1 MTFLHD
7 DSGFEDL
14 IQIVASKRSLSV
26 GLVEKDYWV
35 THTLWALHQLGLEI
49 WFKGGTSLSKGFG
62 LIERFSEDLDL
73 KVEPGPKSG
82 LPRVGNWKSE
92 GKEATAQR
100 RKYFE
105 ALRSSLSI
113 AGATVTLDPTF
124 EDPKHRGAQF
134 RVEYPSRHLATLHAA
149 MKPFVLLEFGSAR
162 VTPFVLRDMTS
173 FVHDE
178 VAAQG
183 LEAEFLDDRPRAV
196 RCVHPVVTLLEK
208 LDALQRKVHRADVE
222 PALFVRHFEDAA
234 RIAQR
239 QGSLPALEEFRDA
252 RALAEEMLEQRQLA
266 RLPDSDDPAFRP
278 DSGARFAE
286 IERAHEATAPMYW
299 GPRLG
304 IERACVEIRAWIDK
318 RLGK

>member
-1 MTFLHD
+1 VTFLHD
-7 DSGFEDL
+7 DPGFEEL
-14 IQIVASKRSLSV
+14 LQIVAAKRSLSV

-35 THTLWALHQLGLEI
+35 THTLWALHQLGLEV

-73 KVEPGPKSG
+73 KVEPGPESG
-82 LPRVGNWKSE
+82 LPRVENWKGD
-92 GKEATAQR
+92 GKAATAQR
-100 RKYFE
+100 REYFE
-105 ALRSSLSI
+105 ALRSSMGV
-113 AGATVTLDPTF
+113 AGATVTLDPAF
-124 EDPKHRGAQF
+124 EDPTHRAAQF

-149 MKPFVLLEFGSAR
+149 MKPFVLLEIGSAR

-183 LEAEFLDDRPRAV
+183 LAAEFLDDRPKAV
-196 RCVHPVVTLLEK
+196 RCVHPIVTLLEK

-239 QGSLPALEEFRDA
+239 EESLPPVEGFRNV
-252 RALAEEMLEQRQLA
+252 RALADQMLEQRQLA
-266 RLPDSDDPAFRP
+266 KLPDSDDPAFRP
-278 DSGARFAE
+278 DTGTRFAE
-286 IERAHEATAPMYW
+286 IERAHEATAPMFW

-304 IERACVEIRAWIDK
+304 VERACSEIRTWITA

>member
-7 DSGFEDL
+7 DPGFEEL
-14 IQIVASKRSLSV
+14 LQIVAAKRSLSA

-35 THTLWALHQLGLEI
+35 THTLWALHQLGLEV

-73 KVEPGPKSG
+73 KVEPRPKSG
-82 LPRVGNWKSE
+82 LPRVENWKSE
-92 GKEATAQR
+92 GKAATAQR
-100 RKYFE
+100 REYFE
-105 ALRSSLSI
+105 ALRSSMGV

-124 EDPKHRGAQF
+124 EDPTHRAAQF
-134 RVEYPSRHLATLHAA
+134 RVEYPSRHLVTLHAA
-149 MKPFVLLEFGSAR
+149 MKPFVLLEIGSAR

-183 LEAEFLDDRPRAV
+183 LAAEFLDDRPKAV

-239 QGSLPALEEFRDA
+239 EGALPALEEFRDA

-266 RLPDSDDPAFRP
+266 RLPDSDDPAFKP
-278 DSGARFAE
+278 DSGDRFAE

-304 IERACVEIRAWIDK
+304 VERACSEIRTWITA

>member
-7 DSGFEDL
+7 DPGFEDL
-14 IQIVASKRSLSV
+14 LQIVASKRSLSV

-35 THTLWALHQLGLEI
+35 THTLWALHQLGLEV

-73 KVEPGPKSG
+73 KVEPGSKSG
-82 LPRVGNWKSE
+82 LPRVENWKSG
-92 GKEATAQR
+92 GKAATAQR
-100 RKYFE
+100 REYFE
-105 ALRSSLSI
+105 ALRSSMGV
-113 AGATVTLDPTF
+113 AGATVRLDPAF
-124 EDPKHRGAQF
+124 EDPTHRSAQF
-134 RVEYPSRHLATLHAA
+134 RVEYPSRHVGTLHAA
-149 MKPFVLLEFGSAR
+149 MKPFVLLEIGSAR

-183 LEAEFLDDRPRAV
+183 LAAEFLDNRPKAV
-196 RCVHPVVTLLEK
+196 RCVHPIVTLLEK

-239 QGSLPALEEFRDA
+239 EGLLPPIEGFRDV
-252 RALAEEMLEQRQLA
+252 RALADQMLEQHQLA
-266 RLPDSDDPAFRP
+266 KLPDSDDPAFQP
-278 DSGARFAE
+278 DKGARFAE
-286 IERAHEATAPMYW
+286 IERAHEATAPMFW

-304 IERACVEIRAWIDK
+304 VERACSEIRTWITA
-318 RLGK
+318 RLGE

>member
-1 MTFLHD
+1 MKFLHD

-35 THTLWALHQLGLEI
+35 THTLWALHQLGLEV

-73 KVEPGPKSG
+73 KVEPGSKSG
-82 LPRVGNWKSE
+82 LPRVENWKSE
-92 GKEATAQR
+92 GKAAVEKR
-100 RKYFE
+100 RQYFE
-105 ALRSSLSI
+105 ALRVNI
-113 AGATVTLDPTF
+113 RVPGAQVTTDPTF
-124 EDPKHRGAQF
+124 EDPAHRGAQL
-134 RVEYPSRHLATLHAA
+134 RVEYPSRHLATLHAE
-149 MKPFVLLEFGSAR
+149 MKPFVLLEIGNAR

-173 FVHDE
+173 FIHDE

-183 LEAEFLDDRPRAV
+183 LAAEFLDDRPKAV
-196 RCVHPVVTLLEK
+196 RCVHPIVTLLEK

-239 QGSLPALEEFRDA
+239 EESLPPVEGFRDV
-252 RALAEEMLEQRQLA
+252 RALADQMLEQRQLA
-266 RLPDSDDPAFRP
+266 KLPDSDDPAFRP
-278 DSGARFAE
+278 DAGARFAE

-304 IERACVEIRAWIDK
+304 VERACVETRAWIDK

>member
-1 MTFLHD
+1 VTFLHD
-7 DSGFEDL
+7 APDFDEL
-14 IQIVASKRSLSV
+14 LQIVASRRSLSV
-26 GLVEKDYWV
+26 VLVEKDYWV
-35 THTLWALHQLGLEI
+35 THTLWALHQLGLEV

-73 KVEPGPKSG
+73 KVEPGSKSE
-82 LPRVGNWKSE
+82 LPRVENWKSE
-92 GKEATAQR
+92 GKAATAQR
-100 RKYFE
+100 REYFE
-105 ALRSSLSI
+105 ALRSSMGI
-113 AGATVTLDPTF
+113 AGATVMADPTF
-124 EDPKHRGAQF
+124 EDPTHRGAQF

-149 MKPFVLLEFGSAR
+149 MKPFVLLEIGSAR

-183 LEAEFLDDRPRAV
+183 LAAEFLDDRPMAV
-196 RCVHPVVTLLEK
+196 RCVHPIVTLLEK

-239 QGSLPALEEFRDA
+239 EGSLPALEGFRDA

-286 IERAHEATAPMYW
+286 IERAHEATAPMFW

-304 IERACVEIRAWIDK
+304 VERACVEIRAWIDK